1 MLQFKLAVRDMCKL
15 AFERAGLD
23 YQKQVIIAPKFF
35 RPVVVDLLLGNPAKA
50 KAVLGWQAK
59 SANGELMR
67 MMVVVD
73 LRRVARE

>member
-23 YQKQVIIAPKFF
+23 YQKQVIIDPKFF